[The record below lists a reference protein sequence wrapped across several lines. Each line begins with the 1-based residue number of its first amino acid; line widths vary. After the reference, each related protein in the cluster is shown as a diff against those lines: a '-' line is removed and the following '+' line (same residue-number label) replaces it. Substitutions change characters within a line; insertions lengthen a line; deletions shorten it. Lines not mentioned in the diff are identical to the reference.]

1 MLIVAKE
8 WGVPAWEVTG
18 ENPTQSVRLKWYQRF
33 VAYTNAKAKADALKK
48 EHENSKRNNF

>member
-1 MLIVAKE
+1 MAKE